1 MATKPLRLPEIA
13 VDVREGLTRFPK
25 TLPPKLFYDA
35 IGSELFEQITR
46 LPEYYLTRTE
56 RAIFA
61 AHAREIIAEA
71 GEGISIVELGAG
83 SAEKTKLLIAE
94 ALRRQLSLVYQP
106 VDVSDG
112 ALAIA
117 RTEVGRQFPRVEVRA
132 TIADYTNG
140 FRLGRSPSGRRLV
153 LWIGS
158 SIGNFEMD
166 EAAAILAKLSRQ
178 MSRDDALLLGTDL
191 AKSPKILLPA
201 YGDSQGVTEQFNKNI
216 LARINRE
223 LGGRFRL
230 DQFEHVALWNAKASR
245 MEIYLESLVEQQVRI
260 DALGL
265 TLHFARGE
273 RIHTENSYK
282 YTPHMID
289 DLMADGGFRLER
301 TWTDDRRWF
310 AVHLARPAR

>member
-13 VDVREGLTRFPK
+13 VDVRDGLTRFPK

-56 RAIFA
+56 GAIFA
-61 AHAREIIAEA
+61 AHSSEIIAEA

-117 RTEVGRQFPRVEVRA
+117 RTEVGRQFPRREVRP
-132 TIADYTNG
+132 TIAASTKG
-140 FRLGRSPSGRRLV
+140 LRMASRASGTLDP

-158 SIGNFEMD
+158 RIGKSKLTEASSI
-166 EAAAILAKLSRQ
+166 
-178 MSRDDALLLGTDL
+178 
-191 AKSPKILLPA
+191 
-201 YGDSQGVTEQFNKNI
+201 
-216 LARINRE
+216 
-223 LGGRFRL
+223 
-230 DQFEHVALWNAKASR
+230 
-245 MEIYLESLVEQQVRI
+245 
-260 DALGL
+260 L
-265 TLHFARGE
+265 T
-273 RIHTENSYK
+273 
-282 YTPHMID
+282 
-289 DLMADGGFRLER
+289 
-301 TWTDDRRWF
+301 
-310 AVHLARPAR
+310 